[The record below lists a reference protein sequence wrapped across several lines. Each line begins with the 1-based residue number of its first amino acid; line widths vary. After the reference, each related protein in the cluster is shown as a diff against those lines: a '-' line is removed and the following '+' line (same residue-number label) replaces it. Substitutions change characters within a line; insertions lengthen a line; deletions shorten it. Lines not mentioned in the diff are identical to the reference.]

1 MDIKQKIEALLF
13 VSAKPLSLKQLVELS
28 ETEKETVEKA
38 AAELIEDYKNNE
50 RGMAIIENSGKL
62 QMVTRPELAEIVA
75 KLIKAETSGELTRP
89 SLEALTII
97 AYRGPITKFE
107 LDKIRGVNCAMILRN
122 LLLRGLI
129 EAKEAKEAKDD
140 QETKYL
146 VTFDFIRFLGIN
158 AIEELPDYEK
168 LTVEAAENFD
178 QTKINNE
185 TKNDL
190 AV

>member
-38 AAELIEDYKNNE
+38 ATELIEDYKNNE

-75 KLIKAETSGELTRP
+75 KLVKAETSGELTRP

-129 EAKEAKEAKDD
+129 EAKEAKDD
-140 QETKYL
+140 QETKYS
-146 VTFDFIRFLGIN
+146 VTFDFIRFLGVN

-168 LTVEAAENFD
+168 LTAEAAENFD
-178 QTKINNE
+178 QAKIDE
-185 TKNDL
+185 EIKNDL